1 MKDYIC
7 LENKVNWPFDKTI
20 YVKFV
25 NGSNVLFVV
34 HWKLYFSHSYMSQYT
49 FNLYFI
55 IENNKLFLIDPYF
68 VS

>member
-34 HWKLYFSHSYMSQYT
+34 H
-49 FNLYFI
+49 
-55 IENNKLFLIDPYF
+55 
-68 VS
+68 